1 MEQLNRIEL
10 RGMVGS
16 TKVQTFSGK
25 RVNRFTVA
33 TSYAFKDK
41 SGAPVIDTQW
51 HNVNVWEGRA
61 LEDVD
66 SIQKGDKVYVVGR
79 VKYTKFLGQDGQEH
93 YSTDIQA
100 GKVMR
105 FEDDDMQIPC
115 SM

>member
-1 MEQLNRIEL
+1 
-10 RGMVGS
+10 MVGS